1 MDDAQPTTELVWH
14 VEYDGREADVPA
26 WVVRL
31 LLFSMLVKDDAR
43 RWLNV
48 EAIRNG

>member
-1 MDDAQPTTELVWH
+1 MDDAQPPPDLLWH

-31 LLFSMLVKDDAR
+31 LLYSMVAKDDAR

-48 EAIRNG
+48 EGIRNG